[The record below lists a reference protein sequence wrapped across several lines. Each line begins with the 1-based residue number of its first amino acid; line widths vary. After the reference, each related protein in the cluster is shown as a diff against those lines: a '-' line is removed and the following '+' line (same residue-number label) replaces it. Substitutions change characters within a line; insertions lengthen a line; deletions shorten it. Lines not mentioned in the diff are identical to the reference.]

1 MILAFTIYINAC
13 HFNLYLLKLFSG
25 NLSKMDKETPYET
38 FQFIETS
45 ESNPTINQVLVLQE
59 DGTLLSKHTLIID
72 E

>member
-1 MILAFTIYINAC
+1 
-13 HFNLYLLKLFSG
+13 
-25 NLSKMDKETPYET
+25 MDKETPYET

-72 E
+72 EKIFTM